1 MTPRS
6 SGLQDLNAAQAAA
19 VSSDAPQLLVLA
31 GAGSGKTRVLT
42 RRMAWCVHEHGMSP
56 HSLLAV
62 TFTNKAAQELRSRLE
77 ELLGTPVEGLWVGTF
92 HGLAHRLLRRH
103 AAAANLPA
111 SFQILDAD
119 DQLRLIKRVA
129 REQGVDEER
138 WPAKQ
143 MASFINGEK
152 EQGRRPQA
160 AQAGDPYQRT
170 MQGLYLAY
178 EQACQRAGVIDFAE
192 ILLRCCELLQRDA
205 ALLQHYQQRF
215 RHILVDEFQDTNGVQ
230 YAWLRRLAGGGAML
244 TVVGDDDQSIYGWRG
259 ACIDHI
265 RDFRQQYPDA
275 DIIRLEQ
282 NYRSTAPIL
291 RAANAVITHNAG
303 RLGKELWTQ
312 RSEGAPLQLF
322 RAFNDLDEAMYV
334 ANQIQRHIDE
344 GRRRDEVAILY
355 RSNAM
360 SRVLEEALIRAGIPY
375 RIHGGLRFFE
385 RAEVRNAMAYL
396 RQMIHPDDD
405 LSFERIVNLPPRG
418 LGERSL
424 ELIREQARSQACS
437 LWQAAV
443 QIVQTGGLP
452 ARASSALRAY
462 LQLLQD
468 LAEATRELPLHERLR
483 QVIEDSGLRAYHA
496 QEKGEKGLARV
507 ENLQE
512 LIGAAREFDATTE
525 SADDVIAA
533 FLDHATLEAGEH
545 EAGEFDDAVQL
556 MTLHAAKGL
565 EFSRVFLVGLEEG
578 LFPHEMAV
586 QAGQLE
592 EERRLCYVGITRAM
606 HDLHLS
612 YAELRRLY
620 GQERSTQPSRFL
632 SEIPSDLLEL
642 VRAGGSGQSGS
653 GQSALAS
660 AIAAGAAAA
669 GGLSLGQR
677 VRHPR
682 WGEGVVLAY
691 EGQGPQQRVQV
702 NFAELGA
709 KWLIAQYARLEPS

>member
-1 MTPRS
+1 MASRS
-6 SGLQDLNAAQAAA
+6 FGLQDLNDAQAAA

-42 RRMAWCVHEHGMSP
+42 RRMAWCVDEHGMSP

-103 AAAANLPA
+103 AAAAHLPA

-129 REQGVDEER
+129 REQGIDEER

-152 EQGRRPQA
+152 EQGRRPRPPVG
-160 AQAGDPYQRT
+160 GDPYQRT
-170 MQGLYLAY
+170 MQAVYLAY

-192 ILLRCCELLQRDA
+192 ILLRCCELLQGDA

-230 YAWLRRLAGGGAML
+230 YAWLRWLAGGGAML

-312 RSEGAPLQLF
+312 RSDGAPLQLF
-322 RAFNDLDEAMYV
+322 RAFNDLDEAIYV
-334 ANQIQRHIDE
+334 AGQIQRHIDD

-355 RSNAM
+355 RSNAQ

-396 RQMIHPDDD
+396 RQMLHPDDD

-418 LGERSL
+418 LGERTL
-424 ELIREQARSQACS
+424 DLIRAEARQQSCS
-437 LWQAAV
+437 LSQAAV
-443 QIVQTGGLP
+443 RVAASGALP
-452 ARASSALRAY
+452 ARASTALRTY
-462 LQLLQD
+462 LQLLQE
-468 LAEATRELPLHERLR
+468 LSAATRELPLHELLAH
-483 QVIEDSGLRAYHA
+483 VIEVSGLRAYHA

-512 LIGAAREFDATTE
+512 LVGAAREFDSAAAA
-525 SADDVIAA
+525 ADDVVAA
-533 FLDHATLEAGEH
+533 FLDHATLEAGDR
-545 EAGEFDDAVQL
+545 EAGEFEDAVQL

-565 EFSRVFLVGLEEG
+565 EFPRVFLVGLEEG

-586 QAGQLE
+586 QSGQLE

-606 HDLHLS
+606 RDLHLS

-632 SEIPSDLLEL
+632 AEIPTELLEL
-642 VRAGGSGQSGS
+642 VRAGGSSPSGV
-653 GQSALAS
+653 AT
-660 AIAAGAAAA
+660 AIAAGAASA

-691 EGQGPQQRVQV
+691 EGQGPQQRIQV